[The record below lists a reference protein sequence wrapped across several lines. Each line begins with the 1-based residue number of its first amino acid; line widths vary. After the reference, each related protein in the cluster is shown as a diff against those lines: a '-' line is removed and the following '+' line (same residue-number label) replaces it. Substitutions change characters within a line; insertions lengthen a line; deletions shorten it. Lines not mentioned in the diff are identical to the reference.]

1 VRAQYGI
8 PGSTRTCFYR
18 HEEGVASDSQTE
30 TYVALRAYVDNW
42 RWSGVPF
49 MLRHGKRLAERFTEV
64 KIQFHTPPLQLFN
77 LPQDLDPAEYR
88 RQIETGALC
97 HRRPNVLTLRIQPEE
112 SIELSF
118 GVKQPGNT
126 MDMSPARL
134 HFDYRNHFGE
144 SPADAYERLL
154 ADALIGDQTLFL
166 RGDEIEASWAYADA
180 VRADWERNGSVE
192 LLEYPCGSWGP
203 EEAEALFGAC
213 QGGWSRG

>member
-1 VRAQYGI
+1 VSEGRA
-8 PGSTRTCFYR
+8 CAYR
-18 HEEGVASDSQTE
+18 EEDGVSPTSETE

-49 MLRHGKRLAERFTEV
+49 FLRHGKRMYERFTEV

-77 LPQDLDPAEYR
+77 RPADLNAAEFR
-88 RQIETGALC
+88 RQIEDGEIC
-97 HRRPNVLTLRIQPEE
+97 HARPNVLTLRIQPQE

-134 HFDYRNHFGE
+134 HFDYRDHFGE
-144 SPADAYERLL
+144 SSSEAYERLL
-154 ADALIGDQTLFL
+154 ADALLGDQTLFL
-166 RGDEIEASWAYADA
+166 RSDEIEASWTYADS
-180 VRADWERNGSVE
+180 VRADWDRTETSGLS
-192 LLEYPCGSWGP
+192 EYPCGSWGP
-203 EEAEALFGAC
+203 EESDTLFGGC